1 MNIAYELE
9 TQRVLH
15 NESRWSDILLYID
28 EIKEDCFQRMDS
40 NTFTLAGNDKELKN
54 RCEIIEKKL
63 EMNIRLGIHAG
74 EFDPQRPI
82 SFIIK
87 TFISAIEGIWLTSQV
102 FNDKELVSNQLELVK
117 NQLKTALLVI

>member
-15 NESRWSDILLYID
+15 NESRWSDILLYIH
-28 EIKEDCFQRMDS
+28 EIKVECFQRMGS

-54 RCEIIEKKL
+54 RCELIEKKL
-63 EMNIRLGIHAG
+63 EMNIRLGIHVG

-87 TFISAIEGIWLTSQV
+87 TFISAIEGLWLTSQV
-102 FNDKELVSNQLELVK
+102 FNIRDLSATNWS
-117 NQLKTALLVI
+117 